1 MCFSFYNSHS
11 FRPSGSIL
19 GSGSQWVKAA
29 LMNLSLCFHFLKKFK
44 NVISEKNFVLNS
56 ATYWKKTQQPGNS
69 ATVSSE
75 KMKQELKE
83 NLEMNRSHS
92 SYFID
97 EVTEF
102 DSEIYAFP
110 KLSVKRWIY
119 VAVLCLVA
127 QWYPTL
133 CNPLDWGPPGSSV
146 HGILQARILEWVT
159 FSPPGNLPHPGTEPE
174 SPAFPALEGDSF
186 RWATWE
192 AHRKYS
198 VIRI

>member
-110 KLSVKRWIY
+110 KFSTFDIFSLFFTMCC
-119 VAVLCLVA
+119 AVLSRSVVSNSL
-127 QWYPTL
+127 QPLGLGPTWLL
-133 CNPLDWGPPGSSV
+133 CPWHSPGKNTGVGYLFPSRES
-146 HGILQARILEWVT
+146 
-159 FSPPGNLPHPGTEPE
+159 SPPRNWTRVSCISCIRRWFFPLSHLG
-174 SPAFPALEGDSF
+174 SP
-186 RWATWE
+186 
-192 AHRKYS
+192 
-198 VIRI
+198 